1 MAISFR
7 CFSLALTLLVLVVTR
22 SPEGA
27 VQIKPGVV
35 PLFDNL
41 GNHHHPIT
49 TTSPLAQRYFDQ
61 GLRLFYAFNSDE
73 ALRSFRQAAR
83 LDPSAAMAYW
93 GISLTLGPNINIPMT
108 PEGEEAAYQAI
119 QMAKSI
125 SSAAT
130 ERERAYIAALSK
142 RYSTQGEADPK
153 VLWRA
158 YADAMRDLAKR
169 FPEDLDA
176 ATLFAGA
183 LLNLRLWDQWTPD
196 GRPQPGTLEIVSTL
210 ERVLQQNPNHPGANH
225 YYIHALEASPYPE
238 KALSSAE
245 RIDELMPGAGH
256 LVHMPSHIYFRLGRY
271 ADAVESSRRAA
282 EVDREYIRKWNP
294 QGNYRLMFY
303 PHNIYFEW
311 AALMMEGRSAEVLRA
326 ARELAAN
333 YPHEMARSTPF
344 VEFFMPVVLFSLAR
358 FGKWEDV
365 LKEPRPPNELNY
377 LTGMWHYT
385 RGLAFA
391 ASGQPGKASVEKQS
405 LATTAAAVA
414 LRVPLFGNSPSVLL
428 RLASTVLTGELAA
441 RQGKTEE
448 ATRHL
453 QEAVR
458 LHDQLRYDEPPA
470 WYYPVRQSLG
480 AVLLANGRAKEAERV
495 YREDLAKHPG
505 NGWSLY
511 GLAKSLRVQQKD
523 EESAAVEVEFR
534 RAWARADVTLHAS
547 RF

>member
-1 MAISFR
+1 MATSLR
-7 CFSLALTLLVLVVTR
+7 CSSLALTLLVLLVTL
-22 SPEGA
+22 SAEGA
-27 VQIKPGVV
+27 VQIRPGAV

-49 TTSPLAQRYFDQ
+49 TTSPLAQHYFDQ

-108 PEGEEAAYQAI
+108 PEGEKSAYQAI
-119 QMAKSI
+119 QMARSI

-142 RYSTQGEADPK
+142 RYSPQREGDPK
-153 VLWRA
+153 VLWRS
-158 YADAMRDLAKR
+158 YANAMRDLAKR

-183 LLNLRLWDQWTPD
+183 LLNLRPWDQWTPD
-196 GRPQPGTLEIVSTL
+196 GKPQPGTLEIVSTL

-238 KALSSAE
+238 KALPAAE

-256 LVHMPSHIYFRLGRY
+256 LVHMPSHIYLRLGRY

-282 EVDREYIRKWNP
+282 AVDREYIRRWNP

-333 YPHEMARSTPF
+333 YPPEMARSAPF

-365 LKEPRPPNELNY
+365 LKEPRPPNALNY

-391 ASGQPGKASVEKQS
+391 ASGQPGKAAVERQS
-405 LATTAAAVA
+405 LAATAAAVA
-414 LRVPLFGNSPSVLL
+414 LRVPLVGNSPSVLL

-448 ATRHL
+448 ATHHL

-480 AVLLANGRAKEAERV
+480 AVLLADGRAKEAERV
-495 YREDLAKHPG
+495 YREDLVKNPR

-511 GLAKSLRVQQKD
+511 GLAKACEFSKKTKNPLILLHNLVQ
-523 EESAAVEVEFR
+523 SGG
-534 RAWARADVTLHAS
+534 
-547 RF
+547 